1 MRSFRLPSLI
11 VCKKQNTQFDSVETF
26 QSCVTRLF
34 YRTLLQVIICDSFP
48 AEFSWI
54 DWLIIRTDPLEFPVG
69 KLPFRFGETRFSDYV
84 LSYFASKHPEFTA
97 PTAESLEKT
106 WRESQRLFSLFKG
119 MFVIQNLYPFGLT
132 ALFLNTYAGSVIGNV
147 DHCRSSV
154 LFTKTWSKC
163 QGGVCI

>member
-1 MRSFRLPSLI
+1 M
-11 VCKKQNTQFDSVETF
+11 
-26 QSCVTRLF
+26 
-34 YRTLLQVIICDSFP
+34 
-48 AEFSWI
+48 
-54 DWLIIRTDPLEFPVG
+54 G

-84 LSYFASKHPEFTA
+84 LSYFASKHPEFVA

-106 WRESQRLFSLFKG
+106 WSESQHLFSLFKG

-154 LFTKTWSKC
+154 LFTEAWGKC